1 MIEVQH
7 LSKSY
12 SQGNT
17 SISVLKNINFSL
29 KPADTLA
36 VIGPSGSGKTTL
48 LSLLAG
54 LDTPDQ
60 GNILLQGKHLT
71 KMTEKE
77 RIDFRS
83 QFIGIVFQQF
93 HLIPHLTALENVS
106 LPLEIH
112 QTSPKIA
119 LEKAKIQLQQVGLSH
134 RLHHFPRQLSGG
146 EQQRT
151 AIARA
156 CIHRPKLIL
165 ADEPSGNLDQHSAQN
180 VMNLLFSL
188 VEKNQSTLI
197 LVTHN
202 LKLARHCQ
210 KQFLLENQSFKNP
223 PPLE

>member
-1 MIEVQH
+1 MIEVQQ

-17 SISVLKNINFSL
+17 LIPVLKNINFSL
-29 KPADTLA
+29 KPTNTLA

-54 LDTPDQ
+54 LTAPDQ
-60 GNILLQGKHLT
+60 GNIHIKGKNLT
-71 KMTEKE
+71 KMNEKE

-112 QTSPKIA
+112 QNPSKTA

-134 RLHHFPRQLSGG
+134 RLHHFPRELSGG

-156 CIHRPKLIL
+156 CIHHPKLIL
-165 ADEPSGNLDQHSAQN
+165 ADEPSGNLDQYSAQN
-180 VMNLLFSL
+180 VMDLLFSL

-202 LKLARHCQ
+202 LKLAQRCQ
-210 KQFLLENQSFKNP
+210 KQFLLENQSLKQLP
-223 PPLE
+223 QLE